1 MILELGDSIF
11 SDSEAGRL
19 DCERFWSWEARF
31 CVVLELGGAVSGFLK
46 NIAMPMPEA
55 AFDSPTATLRASVG
69 NPDSR

>member
-1 MILELGDSIF
+1 MIPELGGSIF
-11 SDSEAGRL
+11 IDSGAGRL

-31 CVVLELGGAVSGFLK
+31 CVVLELGGAGSGLK
-46 NIAMPMPEA
+46 KTGMPMPEA